1 MWEYNYSL
9 VDNLSYI
16 DTDFPEAKEFGQTV
30 CLYQMQ
36 QTFFVQGFFYYNFY
50 NFSVNIIAII
60 FSSPLT

>member
-36 QTFFVQGFFYYNFY
+36 QTFLSKAFF
-50 NFSVNIIAII
+50 ITI
-60 FSSPLT
+60 FTISL